1 MLSATATSGDTS
13 TNATPVSS
21 QCANVLAVTICVRLC
36 PLNANCSS
44 VPYSAS
50 VFTIPSSD
58 NSDDSSAAT
67 QSTPGAMSRSCDNL
81 SRFNPNGN
89 KVVTIK
95 KNTNGCN
102 NCS

>member
-21 QCANVLAVTICVRLC
+21 QCANVLAVTISVRLC

-44 VPYSAS
+44 VPSSAS
-50 VFTIPSSD
+50 VLNSPSSD

-67 QSTPGAMSRSCDNL
+67 QSTPGAMSRSCDNCKL
-81 SRFNPNGN
+81 NPKGN
-89 KVVTIK
+89 SVVTIK
-95 KNTNGCN
+95 KNTKGCN
-102 NCS
+102 N